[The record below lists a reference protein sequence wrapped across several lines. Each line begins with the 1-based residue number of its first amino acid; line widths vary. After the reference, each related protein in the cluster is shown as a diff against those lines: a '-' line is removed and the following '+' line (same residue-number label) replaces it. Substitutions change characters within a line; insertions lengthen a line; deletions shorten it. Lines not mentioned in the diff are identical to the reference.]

1 MKLQLKQVA
10 SVVLAT
16 IAFHLPTATA
26 ASDPEVNVYSLRQS
40 FLMQPLFDAF
50 TKETG
55 IKVNHTFAKKGLTE
69 RLKREG
75 KNSPADLLLT
85 TDIGNLSA
93 AKKANVLQ
101 PVTSKTLENNIPS
114 QYRDPE
120 NYWFGLTTRVR
131 NIYASKDRVPE
142 GAISRYE
149 DLADPKWK
157 GKICTRSGKH
167 PYNVALIASM
177 IAHHGEKDAQKWL
190 KGVKHNL
197 ARKPQGND
205 RAQVKAIKEGVC
217 DISLGNSYYYGKML
231 TNKKQIAWANSVNI
245 LFPNQEDRG
254 AHVNISGM
262 GLTRSAP
269 NKSNAIKLM
278 EFLASDN
285 AQKIY
290 AEKNF
295 EYPVKPGVSASPL
308 VSSWGK
314 FSADKLP
321 LSEIDQYRTK
331 ATKLVDKVDYDG

>member
-1 MKLQLKQVA
+1 MAFQFP
-10 SVVLAT
+10 SVSSAN
-16 IAFHLPTATA
+16 
-26 ASDPEVNVYSLRQS
+26 SNEVNVYSLRQS
-40 FLMQPLFDAF
+40 FLMKPLFEAF

-55 IKVNHTFAKKGLTE
+55 IKVNYTFAKKGLNE

-75 KNSPADLLLT
+75 KNSPADILLT
-85 TDIGNLSA
+85 TDIGNLST

-101 PVTSKTLENNIPS
+101 PVSSATLEKNIPP

-131 NIYASKDRVPE
+131 VIYASKDRVPP

-157 GKICTRSGKH
+157 DKVCTRSGKH

-177 IAHHGEKDAQKWL
+177 IAHKGESEAQGWL
-190 KGVKHNL
+190 EGVKRNL

-205 RAQVKAIKEGVC
+205 RTQVKAIKEGVC
-217 DISLGNSYYYGKML
+217 DVSLGNSYYYGKML
-231 TNKKQIAWANSVNI
+231 NNKNQVAWANSVRI

-254 AHVNISGM
+254 AHVNISGVA
-262 GLTRSAP
+262 LTRSAP
-269 NKSNAIKLM
+269 NKSNAIRFM
-278 EFLASDN
+278 EFLSGDK
-285 AQKIY
+285 AQEIY
-290 AEKNF
+290 AEKNY

-321 LSEIDQYRTK
+321 LSEIDQYRPQ
-331 ATKLVDKVDYDG
+331 ATRLVDKVNYDE